1 MIRLRE
7 LREAAGL
14 EVKDMCRKLGV
25 DDSRYRKWESGRNG
39 MPLDFAMQVCDIL
52 HCTLDELSGHSPKVL
67 SEDERHLLALYRA
80 CGEKGRESL
89 MNVAEVTA
97 RLFGES

>member
-1 MIRLRE
+1 
-7 LREAAGL
+7 
-14 EVKDMCRKLGV
+14 MCRKLGV

-67 SEDERHLLALYRA
+67 SEDERRLLALYRA

-97 RLFGES
+97 RIFGES

>member
-14 EVKDMCRKLGV
+14 EVKDMCRKLGI

-52 HCTLDELSGHSPKVL
+52 HCTLDELSGHSPKTL
-67 SEDERHLLALYRA
+67 SEDERRLLALYRA

>member
-52 HCTLDELSGHSPKVL
+52 HCTLDELSGHSPKAL
-67 SEDERHLLALYRA
+67 SEDERRLLALYRA
-80 CGEKGRESL
+80 CGEKGRELL
-89 MNVAEVTA
+89 MSVAEVTA